1 MKKEKKNKD
10 FLKINKMI
18 AWEELN
24 MIPTAFDAQ
33 PKYDTLIGHHHV
45 VKLNLMPE
53 DKTKV

>member
-33 PKYDTLIGHHHV
+33 PKYETLIG
-45 VKLNLMPE
+45 LPSCSE
-53 DKTKV
+53 T